1 MSMKPIAV
9 FAATIAVFATLATAQ
24 AGPTTPVNELVNVSQ
39 AGSFQVAWNW
49 PQPPRQP
56 TAAVAAVRG

>member
-1 MSMKPIAV
+1 MAKSIAVLAGTIAV
-9 FAATIAVFATLATAQ
+9 FAAVTTAQ
-24 AGPTTPVNELVNVSQ
+24 AGPTTPVNELVTVNQ

-49 PQPPRQP
+49 PRPPRQP